1 MSARPT
7 SARYDQLGV
16 GYNRT
21 RAGDPGLAANLQR
34 LLGGLAPGTPVLDL
48 GCGTG
53 NYTRLLANA
62 GLEMTGVDP
71 SEVMLEAARADGSS
85 IRWVKSSGEALP
97 FGAGSFRGI
106 VSTNTI
112 YHFKDP
118 VAVFRE
124 ARRVLSG
131 GALVLFAALREQVRG
146 YWLRRYFPAAVE
158 GAAATAVPRAAL
170 EGWLRE
176 AGFAGVEV
184 ELWRVPPDLKD
195 LFWYSGKDRPELY
208 FDDEVR
214 SGISAFRLY
223 SPPEEQRAG
232 LKALRADLDAGRW
245 PAVRATAD
253 EAAGDYAFI
262 TARC

>member
-1 MSARPT
+1 MSV
-7 SARYDQLGV
+7 RYDQLGV

-21 RAGDPGLAANLQR
+21 RAADPGIGANLRR
-34 LLGGLAPGTPVLDL
+34 LLGGLEPGAPVLDL

-53 NYTRLLANA
+53 NYTRLLAGA
-62 GLEMTGVDP
+62 GLAMTGVDP
-71 SEVMLEAARADGSS
+71 SEVMLEAARVDDSS
-85 IRWVKSSGEALP
+85 IRWIKGGGEALP
-97 FGAGSFRGI
+97 FAARTFHGA
-106 VSTNTI
+106 VSTNTV

-118 VAVFRE
+118 LAVFRE
-124 ARRVLSG
+124 VRRVLSG
-131 GALVLFAALREQVRG
+131 GSLVLFAALREQVRG
-146 YWLRRYFPAAVE
+146 YWLRHYFPAAVE
-158 GAAATAVPRAAL
+158 GAAATAVPRAVL
-170 EGWLRE
+170 EDWLHA
-176 AGFAGVEV
+176 AGFADVEV

-223 SPPEEQRAG
+223 SPPEEQAAG

-262 TARC
+262 VARC